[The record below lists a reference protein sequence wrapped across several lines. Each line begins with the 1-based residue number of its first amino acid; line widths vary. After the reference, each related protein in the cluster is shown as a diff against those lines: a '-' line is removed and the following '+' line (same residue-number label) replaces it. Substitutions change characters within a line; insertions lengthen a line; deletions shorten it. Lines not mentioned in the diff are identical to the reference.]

1 MLPLSTSHTTP
12 HPPPHSLASG
22 RYAVTVSLA
31 ASMFH
36 YGRGTASP
44 TPKPTPAP
52 SPAPQ
57 HSVLIAD
64 LEHQLAAVRAKAKTE
79 VRNDAAAVSHSR
91 GPRERSKLKLADNY
105 GGMMDA
111 QFQIKGVEGK
121 KAREEQVAAFRRHQ
135 QRQAVTAAPGH
146 EFQALLED
154 PQLLQDQL
162 HKIKSRTLT
171 RSPTPASTSFQ
182 LWDPNKRPQDW
193 VKGLTTTAPV
203 PTPSIEPDWLH
214 TLDSEVKGIPAAAAH
229 APHSAR
235 RPVPAPDP
243 ISREWISSAAK
254 NSVVP
259 NEAVPQT
266 RSPRVQPGNAGR
278 QAYFLQ
284 PFAQNQ
290 VGGG

>member
-1 MLPLSTSHTTP
+1 
-12 HPPPHSLASG
+12 
-22 RYAVTVSLA
+22 
-31 ASMFH
+31 
-36 YGRGTASP
+36 
-44 TPKPTPAP
+44 
-52 SPAPQ
+52 
-57 HSVLIAD
+57 VLIAD
-64 LEHQLAAVRAKAKTE
+64 LEHQLAAVRAKAKSE
-79 VRNDAAAVSHSR
+79 VRKDASAFAHLAVSHSR
-91 GPRERSKLKLADNY
+91 GPRERPKLNLADNY
-105 GGMMDA
+105 GGMMDV

-135 QRQAVTAAPGH
+135 HQQRQAVTAAPGH
-146 EFQALLED
+146 ELQALLEN

-162 HKIKSRTLT
+162 HKIKSGALT
-171 RSPTPASTSFQ
+171 RSPTPATTSFQ

-193 VKGLTTTAPV
+193 AKGLTTTAPV
-203 PTPSIEPDWLH
+203 PTPSIKPDWLH
-214 TLDSEVKGIPAAAAH
+214 TWDSEVKGLPAAAAH
-229 APHSAR
+229 APRSER
-235 RPVPAPDP
+235 TPVPAPDP

-266 RSPRVQPGNAGR
+266 RSPRVQPGYAGR